1 MLNLRNRKTET
12 CLFGDARRD
21 FARVRFGRFD
31 IYLREKQVR
40 SRSALTESL
49 KEKEKFVRVIVPDC
63 YVALSKSRGSRA
75 K

>member
-1 MLNLRNRKTET
+1 MLSRNRKTET
-12 CLFGDARRD
+12 CLFGDAR

-40 SRSALTESL
+40 SRSALMESL